1 MISFASCFMIGKA
14 DGWGTFPKCR
24 AKLSYCLILGPLFW
38 ECAHPRALPY
48 IWNPPSTL
56 SRAWGS
62 TYAYSGFM
70 MGENPQWR
78 DTPKMERA
86 QSLKPPCHRPPYFGD
101 AQPSPAQP
109 RPPIPLPC
117 LWVFYLYPTKNN
129 IFKIDILN
137 ALGEK
142 LPIIICHY
150 PTANVN
156 E

>member
-1 MISFASCFMIGKA
+1 MINFASCFMIGKA

-38 ECAHPRALPY
+38 DCAHPRALSY

-56 SRAWGS
+56 SCAWGP
-62 TYAYSGFM
+62 TYVYSGFM

-86 QSLKPPCHRPPYFGD
+86 QSLIRPCHRPLTLAMPSP
-101 AQPSPAQP
+101 AQPSPAQASH
-109 RPPIPLPC
+109 PPPVSASVLSLP
-117 LWVFYLYPTKNN
+117 YKNN

-137 ALGEK
+137 ALGK
-142 LPIIICHY
+142 SCQ
-150 PTANVN
+150 
-156 E
+156 